1 MVIVKG
7 NFDSIKLI
15 NVAARKLLRLPFDGA
30 EDTPEFFKK
39 LSLYPIELRNSE
51 SEGTRGDTRKEAIGR
66 NA

>member
-15 NVAARKLLRLPFDGA
+15 NVAARKLLRLPFDDA

-51 SEGTRGDTRKEAIGR
+51 SEGARDNIRKEAIIR
-66 NA
+66 DD